1 MFKQIISKFDETTQ
15 ASKKKNIITKVL
27 RLPFEDSFNEGFD
40 SFSEFVIEL
49 LIEKRHFN
57 IIAKSPELMKSIYDM
72 VRLKSSRD
80 SDLKEIIKILINI
93 NEQLIRELGG
103 NVGSE
108 ISYYSNN
115 FEEDQCY
122 PSSAETL
129 ELKSK
134 EMAFIFDYIYQA
146 SKTLLDDFTN
156 PNTSSSLK
164 PIPSS
169 FGLDIVPIGLKKYE
183 NNKFRILIL
192 DFFYSLLA
200 LIIQFNENSP
210 DSNNISNLQQLFTSS
225 FLFKSIVVNYLL
237 IKENYF
243 KYEWNNMY
251 QKTFEGIISLITKKF
266 TSSFL
271 VDSVVLFDK
280 LVLQRDR
287 LVK

>member
-15 ASKKKNIITKVL
+15 AVKKKNFITKVL
-27 RLPFEDSFNEGFD
+27 RLPFEDSFDEGFD
-40 SFSEFVIEL
+40 SFSEFVVEL

-57 IIAKSPELMKSIYDM
+57 IIAKSPELMKLIYNL

-80 SDLKEIIKILINI
+80 SDLNEIIKIFINI

-129 ELKSK
+129 DLKSK

-146 SKTLLDDFTN
+146 SKALIDDFTN
-156 PNTSSSLK
+156 PIANINLK

-169 FGLDIVPIGLKKYE
+169 FGTDIEPLGLKKYE
-183 NNKFRILIL
+183 NIKFRMLIL
-192 DFFYSLLA
+192 DFLYSLLS

-210 DSNNISNLQQLFTSS
+210 DNNNISNLEQLFTSS

-237 IKENYF
+237 
-243 KYEWNNMY
+243 M
-251 QKTFEGIISLITKKF
+251 
-266 TSSFL
+266 
-271 VDSVVLFDK
+271 
-280 LVLQRDR
+280 
-287 LVK
+287 